1 VIDAS
6 WLSAMTSINRCLAN
20 QIKSAVSG
28 TSTIY
33 AWLRC
38 GEHQTGPKVMNFHH
52 RKPLINF
59 EGNQD
64 NIEKNYKII
73 KDVIHR

>member
-1 VIDAS
+1 MIDAS

-52 RKPLINF
+52 RKPLIHF
-59 EGNQD
+59 EGN
-64 NIEKNYKII
+64 ETTKRKII
-73 KDVIHR
+73 K